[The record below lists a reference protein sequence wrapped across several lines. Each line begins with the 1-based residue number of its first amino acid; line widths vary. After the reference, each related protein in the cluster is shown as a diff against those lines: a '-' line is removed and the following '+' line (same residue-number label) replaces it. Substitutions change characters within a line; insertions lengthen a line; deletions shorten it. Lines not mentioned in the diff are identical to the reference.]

1 MSRCVFSI
9 QGVTLNFPTGVYP
22 TAFAVAISVNTGA
35 GMTMLGLMQNERI
48 SITMVFCVSPKYR
61 NGDKEGIRAIESIG
75 VKIMDIKP
83 VTKIRR

>member
-1 MSRCVFSI
+1 
-9 QGVTLNFPTGVYP
+9 
-22 TAFAVAISVNTGA
+22 
-35 GMTMLGLMQNERI
+35 MTMLGLMQNERI